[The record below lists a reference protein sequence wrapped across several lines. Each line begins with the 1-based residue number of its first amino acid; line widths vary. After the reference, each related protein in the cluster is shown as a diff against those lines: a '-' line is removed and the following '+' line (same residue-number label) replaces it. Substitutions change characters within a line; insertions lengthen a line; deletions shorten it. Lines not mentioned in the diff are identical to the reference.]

1 MADPQLW
8 QFRRELL
15 NQLSISP
22 LPSIA
27 LAQAVIKFAD
37 EAGKEASARR
47 DRLRLVIGF
56 TADFFRH
63 LVRQIAGVSD
73 DVDGELAAALG
84 RAAAGGAWD
93 VESAAEAAQRS
104 LEALAQIDRHANLS
118 TLVEAWLDDVLL
130 LNRRLLV

>member
-1 MADPQLW
+1 MW
-8 QFRRELL
+8 QFRGELL
-15 NQLSISP
+15 QRLSQSP
-22 LPSIA
+22 LPSIW
-27 LAQAVIKFAD
+27 LAQAVLKFAD

-56 TADFFRH
+56 AAEFFRQ
-63 LVRQIAGVSD
+63 LMRQLAGLET
-73 DVDGELAAALG
+73 DGDPEMTAAVG
-84 RAAAGGAWD
+84 RAVAAGGWD

-104 LEALAQIDRHANLS
+104 LEAVAQIDRNANLN